1 MEHEPNTENV
11 VYMDE
16 YRKARWISE
25 LNRAR
30 DMGQI
35 ALFNQDYEHPGQL
48 LLFPTPGE
56 GEPDGA
62 A

>member
-1 MEHEPNTENV
+1 MEQKPDTENV

-16 YRKARWISE
+16 FRRAKWLSE
-25 LNRAR
+25 LHRAR

-35 ALFNQDYEHPGQL
+35 ALFNMEYDNPAQL
-48 LLFPTPGE
+48 FLFPMRSE
-56 GEPDGA
+56 GDPDGA